1 MKNYAKSG
9 ESSLANI
16 VHIQGK
22 NFYKVNQVGSSF
34 KLIEEEEK
42 STLTRIINTL
52 LSGDIYLHKIIPIN
66 PDNCFFFI
74 ALRDGIILCKLINLV
89 QQIIDERVMII
100 KETHHISEWTQNLNE

>member
-66 PDNCFFFI
+66 PARYFHHKI
-74 ALRDGIILCKLINLV
+74 AGFLCQKRQLRNNHKY
-89 QQIIDERVMII
+89 
-100 KETHHISEWTQNLNE
+100 